1 MLRRAADQ
9 VKRQRTNADSKVLA
23 PPRITEESLRA
34 FCTPTSFEEGRR
46 DFMAGCVSPVV
57 YASDGTLCASV
68 FSLRSL
74 VRVASD
80 VSLTFSSHRRLQS
93 DRAMAHS
100 VTVSFDQDHILG
112 GKCSCAMQGHFFRFS
127 FWYTARV

>member
-1 MLRRAADQ
+1 MRSLLTVLRRAGDQ
-9 VKRQRTNADSKVLA
+9 VKRQRTSADYKVLA
-23 PPRITEESLRA
+23 PPRITEESLRT

-74 VRVASD
+74 VRF
-80 VSLTFSSHRRLQS
+80 LRQRYT
-93 DRAMAHS
+93 
-100 VTVSFDQDHILG
+100 HIG
-112 GKCSCAMQGHFFRFS
+112 RV
-127 FWYTARV
+127 TARWRTR